1 MERNYLLTRVRL
13 VILSVIS
20 ILTAG
25 CHTHNIPHRPTIYVR
40 EFNPMNIPEFIIIND
55 MPNIMNINFTIID
68 EILIGEWFQNADTIT
83 YIPKT
88 SVGIWADA
96 NGFFVNPITEKSPE
110 IVKHKR
116 IFLVKKDKII
126 DIINNTAPTS
136 YLLVK

>member
-1 MERNYLLTRVRL
+1 
-13 VILSVIS
+13 
-20 ILTAG
+20 
-25 CHTHNIPHRPTIYVR
+25 
-40 EFNPMNIPEFIIIND
+40 MNIPEFIIIND

-96 NGFFVNPITEKSPE
+96 NGFFVNPITDKSPE

-116 IFLVKKDKII
+116 IF
-126 DIINNTAPTS
+126 
-136 YLLVK
+136 